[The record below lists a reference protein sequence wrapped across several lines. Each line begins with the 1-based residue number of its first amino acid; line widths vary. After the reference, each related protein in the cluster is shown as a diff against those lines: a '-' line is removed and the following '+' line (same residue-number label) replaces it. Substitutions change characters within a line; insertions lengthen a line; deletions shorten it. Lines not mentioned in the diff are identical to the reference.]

1 MTLIEL
7 QIRAEEQGIEIS
19 ALPLQEI
26 DAVSLPA
33 GRIAISTKRIKTQ
46 AAAKA
51 ILAHE
56 IGHCETGSFYNIYSP
71 FDIRAAHERRADTRS
86 YQMLVPHDELQAAVK
101 RGLTEVWELADEF
114 GVPCDYMAKAMEYW
128 QNAELAAM

>member
-1 MTLIEL
+1 M
-7 QIRAEEQGIEIS
+7 
-19 ALPLQEI
+19 
-26 DAVSLPA
+26 
-33 GRIAISTKRIKTQ
+33 
-46 AAAKA
+46 
-51 ILAHE
+51 AHE